1 MTPIPG
7 PFIVLAL
14 PLLAAGL
21 TYLVRRWAL
30 LAALLSA
37 ITTGAIALLC
47 LRLPLDRSAFV
58 FGQEV
63 AFGQPVV
70 IVGRHLALDP
80 AGQMWLAFA
89 FGMTTVLYLLAWRVS
104 QGRSFFPFSLIM
116 LGLYSLVVLL
126 QNFPLA
132 IVAFA
137 ISTTLAAFIIQA
149 GTGIS
154 IRGAQRYLV
163 VTLLAVP
170 FLLTAAWMADQ
181 SVLSTANAELLRS
194 ALLPAGLGFAFLLA
208 MFPFGTWMPAVAADA
223 PPIVAAFIF
232 TAGQAMALFLA
243 VFFLQSSPVSLGDPA
258 VIETILLAGMIMA
271 ASGGVMAAVQRDF
284 GRLLGYAAL
293 SSLGILLLAFPG
305 GGSRGIELAMLHA
318 ITRAISITLMAA
330 SLAIVR
336 HWSTTDEFDKLGG
349 VARRLPIATLGLVL
363 GGLALAGFPFTAGFP
378 THWAIGRA
386 TWNWAWPISTLA
398 QNVTLD
404 AGTPELRQW
413 MWILA
418 LIAIV
423 ASSLG
428 IIIGMIRGLS
438 AMLGSE
444 TREEMAKQPLVAS
457 LMVAALLV
465 LSVALALY
473 PQLFFEP
480 VHHAAQAL
488 SLF

>member
-1 MTPIPG
+1 
-7 PFIVLAL
+7 
-14 PLLAAGL
+14 
-21 TYLVRRWAL
+21 
-30 LAALLSA
+30 
-37 ITTGAIALLC
+37 
-47 LRLPLDRSAFV
+47 LDQSAFV

-89 FGMTTVLYLLAWRVS
+89 FGMATVFYLLAWRVS
-104 QGRSFFPFSLIM
+104 QGRSFFPFSLII
-116 LGLYSLVVLL
+116 LSLYSLVVLL
-126 QNFPLA
+126 HNFPLA
-132 IVAFA
+132 VVTFA
-137 ISTTLAAFIIQA
+137 ISTALAVFIVQA
-149 GTGIS
+149 GIGTS

-163 VTLLAVP
+163 VALLAVP

-181 SVLSTANAELLRS
+181 SVPSTAGAGVQQS
-194 ALLPAGLGFAFLLA
+194 VLLPAALGFAFLLA
-208 MFPFGTWMPAVAADA
+208 VFPFGTWMPAVAAAA

-232 TAGQAMALFLA
+232 TVGQAMALFLA
-243 VFFLQSSPVSLGDPA
+243 VFFIQSSPLSLGDPA
-258 VIETILLAGMIMA
+258 VTEIFLLAGMIMA
-271 ASGGVMAAVQRDF
+271 ASGGIMAAAQRDF

-305 GGSRGIELAMLHA
+305 GGSQGLELAMLQA
-318 ITRAISITLMAA
+318 ISRAMSITLMAA
-330 SLAIVR
+330 SLAILR
-336 HWSTTDEFDKLGG
+336 HRTTTDAFDKLGG

-386 TWNWAWPISTLA
+386 TWNWVWPISTLA
-398 QNVTLD
+398 QDITPG
-404 AGTPELRQW
+404 AGTVELRQW

-428 IIIGMIRGLS
+428 IIIGIVRGLS

-444 TREEMAKQPLVAS
+444 PREQIAKQPIIAS
-457 LMVAALLV
+457 LMIAALV
-465 LSVALALY
+465 VFSIALALY

-480 VHHAAQAL
+480 VHRAAEAL